1 MLSIMDTEKILPGST
16 PAPSA
21 SLPIPPWLGSAPHA
35 FLQLGR
41 GEMSLS
47 DLGSGSCSPR
57 TAELPGSPSIP
68 YLAQPGRS
76 TCFLQAGVG
85 MWNRGVRRNRQFP
98 VSAFLPPPVTVWFPN
113 NASDKEAGIPFNF

>member
-1 MLSIMDTEKILPGST
+1 MDTEKIFPVST

-21 SLPIPPWLGSAPHA
+21 SLPPPPWLGSALRA
-35 FLQLGR
+35 SLQLDKGA
-41 GEMSLS
+41 MSLS
-47 DLGSGSCSPR
+47 DLGNGSRSPR
-57 TAELPGSPSIP
+57 PAELPGSPGIQC
-68 YLAQPGRS
+68 LVQPGRS

-85 MWNRGVRRNRQFP
+85 IWNRAVRRNRQFP